1 MAEVAFIRLADG
13 NGGAAWAVLDASGRL
28 LTPVGRGPLAA
39 ARAAVTGRRVV
50 VLVPSTEAVATQA
63 VLPAAGQA
71 RLRQLVPYSLEDYVA
86 DDVDDLLF
94 AIGAK
99 LSTGATAVTIV
110 AREQLDRWL
119 STLSD
124 AGISP
129 QVVCTEADGVPD
141 IPGTLCLM
149 IEGERIYGRRAGQS
163 PFVFEGVT
171 LTEALDVLGITS
183 AAESAE
189 EPAAEPAEESVGS
202 AVSLAPRV
210 LVYTDQAGHAHFEA
224 ELAELGTAGLSYEIK
239 VLADGAF
246 PHLAA
251 TLAQRS
257 ATNLLQGPYAPR
269 SNWLAYARPW
279 RVAAGLLLA
288 AALIGAVS
296 RGAEYFALRREATAL
311 TDRITTMCSQVV
323 SATRLTACQ
332 AEVRQR
338 LQKAPGVGAGA
349 GAAFLDTLAAIAQ
362 SRAAD
367 LTIDAL
373 SYRNSAM
380 DLQLVA
386 DNVSTLDDFA
396 RALQDT
402 RHYAA
407 KIESTTNS
415 DKGVEGRVK
424 VTGVSP

>member
-1 MAEVAFIRLADG
+1 
-13 NGGAAWAVLDASGRL
+13 
-28 LTPVGRGPLAA
+28 
-39 ARAAVTGRRVV
+39 
-50 VLVPSTEAVATQA
+50 
-63 VLPAAGQA
+63 
-71 RLRQLVPYSLEDYVA
+71 
-86 DDVDDLLF
+86 
-94 AIGAK
+94 
-99 LSTGATAVTIV
+99 
-110 AREQLDRWL
+110 
-119 STLSD
+119 
-124 AGISP
+124 
-129 QVVCTEADGVPD
+129 
-141 IPGTLCLM
+141 M
-149 IEGERIYGRRAGQS
+149 IEGERIYGRRAGQA

-171 LTEALDVLGITS
+171 LTEALDVLGVTS
-183 AAESAE
+183 AGQSAE
-189 EPAAEPAEESVGS
+189 EPVEEPAEAPGEESVGS
-202 AVSLAPRV
+202 AAPLATRV

-224 ELAELGTAGLSYEIK
+224 ELAELGAAGLSYDIK

-279 RVAAGLLLA
+279 RIAASLLLA

-296 RGAEYFALRREATAL
+296 RGAEYVALRREATAL
-311 TDRITTMCSQVV
+311 TDRVTTLCSQVV
-323 SATRLTACQ
+323 SATRLTACE
-332 AEVRQR
+332 AEVRRR
-338 LQKAPGVGAGA
+338 LQKVPGSGAA
-349 GAAFLDTLAAIAQ
+349 ASAAFLDTLAAIAQ

-373 SYRNSAM
+373 SYRNSVM

-386 DNVSTLDDFA
+386 NNVSTLDDFA

-415 DKGVEGRVK
+415 DKGVEGRVQI
-424 VTGVSP
+424 TGVSQ